1 MPFPPCAEKPPI
13 PQLFHVICAQRI
25 SVNRLLVD
33 SRFRPDP
40 GLNFGRPELKSL
52 TALWHEKRANCIA
65 PDRADFDPLSLRE
78 YLSRIIIYEVVGT
91 PPQHRF
97 RFRSEEHT
105 SELQSLMR
113 KPYAV

>member
-91 PPQHRF
+91 P
-97 RFRSEEHT
+97 RSEERRVGKECV
-105 SELQSLMR
+105 SPCRSR
-113 KPYAV
+113 WSPYH